1 MHKNTPNPTE
11 ASLYGRCCMVLAE
24 DTNAINLKKAE
35 LRCQFFFNHIFHYHL
50 HTLTVESHL
59 QKCIRPNCTL
69 ASTNQT
75 SESHWCLLV
84 RFHKV
89 TAQRKNDGFVPTIHW
104 WAVRQVQCNYAM
116 LSPWRPCKMHMHS
129 RICANR
135 PATLLKPTDQLV
147 NLLFIIM

>member
-35 LRCQFFFNHIFHYHL
+35 LRCQFFLITSFHYHL

-69 ASTNQT
+69 ASMNQT

-84 RFHKV
+84 RFHKE

-104 WAVRQVQCNYAM
+104 WAVRQVQCNIIMQCYLHGDHARCTCTAG
-116 LSPWRPCKMHMHS
+116 SVQ
-129 RICANR
+129 
-135 PATLLKPTDQLV
+135 TDQPHCWNPLTS
-147 NLLFIIM
+147 